1 MIRSTALAALAL
13 ACAPA
18 LAHAAPAQAQP
29 PAAAEASIPFV
40 NHGGIRDWRAVGD
53 STLYVQD
60 QQGQWYRASLM
71 GPAFDLPFAE
81 AIGFDGR
88 GTDTFDRFA
97 SVVVRGQSY
106 PVQSLVKVPGP
117 PSAAAGKAKPAA

>member
-1 MIRSTALAALAL
+1 MIRSNALAALAL
-13 ACAPA
+13 AFAPV
-18 LAHAAPAQAQP
+18 LAHAAPAKQ
-29 PAAAEASIPFV
+29 PAAAEASIPFL

-117 PSAAAGKAKPAA
+117 PSAAAAKAKPAA

>member
-13 ACAPA
+13 AFAPV
-18 LAHAAPAQAQP
+18 LAHAAPAQQ
-29 PAAAEASIPFV
+29 PAAAEASIPFL

-71 GPAFDLPFAE
+71 GPALDLPFAE

-106 PVQSLVKVPGP
+106 PMQSLVKVSGP
-117 PSAAAGKAKPAA
+117 PSAAATKAKPAT

>member
-13 ACAPA
+13 AFAPV
-18 LAHAAPAQAQP
+18 LAHAAPAKQ
-29 PAAAEASIPFV
+29 PAAAEASIPFL

-97 SVVVRGQSY
+97 NVVVRGQSY
-106 PVQSLVKVPGP
+106 PVQSLAKVSGP
-117 PSAAAGKAKPAA
+117 PSAAATKAKPAA

>member
-13 ACAPA
+13 AFAPV
-18 LAHAAPAQAQP
+18 LAHAAPAKQ
-29 PAAAEASIPFV
+29 PAAAEASIPFL

-106 PVQSLVKVPGP
+106 PVQSLVKVSGP
-117 PSAAAGKAKPAA
+117 PSAAAAKAKPAA